1 MSRRL
6 ILSAAPAILSGAPR
20 TWSEV
25 EKLLASG
32 NVKGKLAKADL
43 PTPALIVDLD
53 MLESNI
59 TKMASYLKAQGRAFR
74 PHAKTHKC
82 AEIAHRCLKAG
93 AVGACA
99 AKIGE
104 AEVLSDKGVGGLLLT
119 TAMVGQHRI
128 ERAVRLA
135 TKRPDT
141 IFVVDNAQNASDMN
155 VAARVAGKKLRVAV
169 DLNVSNRTGITPGE
183 PAVGLVEHITK
194 LANLQFAGIQSYAG
208 STAHIHGFEAR
219 KKGSEEA
226 MGRAVETR
234 RMLEKKGIACTWLSG
249 GSTGTYNIDSHID
262 GVTEIQPGSFLFM
275 DIEYNRIGGKDT
287 GEIYKDFQNS
297 LKVLATVY
305 SKPTDDFVIVDAGL
319 KAFATDKPFT
329 PEARELPGVKY
340 TFSGDEHGKL
350 DLRTAAKPV
359 NLGDRVELVVP
370 HCDPNVNLYDKM
382 IAVRGEQVEAIWTI
396 DARGK
401 LQ

>member
-6 ILSAAPAILSGAPR
+6 ILSAAPAILTGAPR

-53 MLESNI
+53 MLESNL

-74 PHAKTHKC
+74 PHAKSHKC

-119 TAMVGQHRI
+119 TAMVGKHRI

-135 TKRPDT
+135 SKRPDT
-141 IFVVDNAQNASDMN
+141 IFSVDNVQNASDLN
-155 VAARVAGKKLRVAV
+155 DAARVAGKKLRVAV

-183 PAVGLVEHITK
+183 PAVGLVEQMTK
-194 LANLQFAGIQSYAG
+194 LSNLQFAGIQSYAG
-208 STAHIHGFEAR
+208 FAAHIHGFEAR

-234 RMLEKKGIACTWLSG
+234 RMLEKKGIACNWLSG

-287 GEIYKDFQNS
+287 GEVYKDFQNS

-305 SKPTDDFVIVDAGL
+305 SKPTDEFVIIDAGL
-319 KAFATDKPFT
+319 KAFATDKPFA
-329 PEARELPGVKY
+329 PEARDLPGVKY
-340 TFSGDEHGKL
+340 GYAGDEHGKL
-350 DLRTAAKPV
+350 DLRSATKAV

>member
-6 ILSAAPAILSGAPR
+6 ILTAAPAILTGAPR

-43 PTPALIVDLD
+43 PTPALLVDLD

-59 TKMASYLKAQGRAFR
+59 TKMTTYLKAQGRAFR

-135 TKRPDT
+135 GKRPDT
-141 IFVVDNAQNASDMN
+141 IFVVDNAQNANDMN
-155 VAARVAGKKLRVAV
+155 AAAKAAGRKLRVAV

-183 PAVGLVEHITK
+183 PAVGLVEHMTK
-194 LANLQFAGIQSYAG
+194 LSNLQFAGIQSYAG
-208 STAHIHGFEAR
+208 FAAHINGFEAR

-234 RMLEKKGIACTWLSG
+234 RMLEKKGIACNWLSG

-329 PEARELPGVKY
+329 PEARDLPGVKY

-350 DLRTAAKPV
+350 DLRASAKPV